1 MCESPSKPLKAA
13 TAPAVS
19 GVQAPTEPPST
30 PTTDVSSRR
39 ISNGRVGLVNSAPP
53 SKSDDVAHLT
63 AAPPDGGWGWVV
75 VFCSFMVHVLA
86 DGVTYSFGIFH
97 LEFLEHF
104 KESNGRT
111 AWVASILV
119 STTFLCGPLASAL
132 TNLYGCRAVTITGAV
147 LAAVGLFVSAWAPNV
162 TCLYFS
168 IGVVTGL
175 GLGFMYLPAIVSV
188 AMYFERRRAFATGIA
203 VCGSGCGTFV
213 LAPVIEFLVNYYGWR
228 GALIITAGML
238 LQCAVFGALMRPP
251 SYDQQLMVGGKSIA
265 ERATDPML
273 GDVDNNTALYPN
285 ENFTSSQH
293 QIPCKD
299 VKEPV
304 PDIREI
310 LELEAS
316 DRLLKPDDAFGTL
329 QLLDSKDKLHHKSVC
344 HLSVNSEQEL
354 VLIRTPSVDRQLYL
368 ERENISCM
376 QANNYASL
384 KKRLSHTSQ
393 PSLSVHSVQTRNQRS
408 PHKQFAS
415 FIKTIADSIDLALLL
430 RSPVFILFALSNFFT
445 SIGFNVPY
453 VYIKDVARR
462 KLAVEDSKAPLL
474 LSMIGLSNTA
484 SRILLGLVFIDKTI

>member
-1 MCESPSKPLKAA
+1 M
-13 TAPAVS
+13 
-19 GVQAPTEPPST
+19 
-30 PTTDVSSRR
+30 
-39 ISNGRVGLVNSAPP
+39 
-53 SKSDDVAHLT
+53 
-63 AAPPDGGWGWVV
+63 V

-293 QIPCKD
+293 Q
-299 VKEPV
+299 V
-304 PDIREI
+304 
-310 LELEAS
+310 S
-316 DRLLKPDDAFGTL
+316 
-329 QLLDSKDKLHHKSVC
+329 
-344 HLSVNSEQEL
+344 
-354 VLIRTPSVDRQLYL
+354 
-368 ERENISCM
+368 
-376 QANNYASL
+376 
-384 KKRLSHTSQ
+384 
-393 PSLSVHSVQTRNQRS
+393 
-408 PHKQFAS
+408 
-415 FIKTIADSIDLALLL
+415 
-430 RSPVFILFALSNFFT
+430 
-445 SIGFNVPY
+445 
-453 VYIKDVARR
+453 
-462 KLAVEDSKAPLL
+462 
-474 LSMIGLSNTA
+474 
-484 SRILLGLVFIDKTI
+484 